1 LVSLEVD
8 GVTCRYGSIQVLDSL
23 RFSAKE
29 GEFIGILGPN
39 GSGKTTLLRT
49 ISRTLKP
56 HGGAVLL
63 DGRDV
68 YEMATKEV
76 AKRVA
81 IVPQDPAVAFNF
93 TALDVVLMGRN
104 PHLSMFQLE
113 SSRDLLIAREAMEL
127 TGTWHLADRPIAE
140 VSGGERQHIIIARAL
155 AQKPSVLLLDE
166 PTLHLDV
173 NSQIEILDLLASLC
187 SDKQLLV
194 IAVLHDFNL
203 SARYCNK
210 IILLHN
216 RRIVSFGEPENVL
229 TKENMSNVF
238 RVEALVKH
246 QPITD
251 SLYVI
256 PLLRPV
262 SEEVRRQNFR
272 VHLICGGGSGIS
284 LMTKLV
290 RAGWSVTAG
299 VLNIL
304 DTDHEAAQTLSVA
317 TVSEAPFSP
326 ITTEA
331 HEENLRLIQEA
342 DAVIVTDFLIGHGN
356 LKNLEAAKVALEKE
370 IPTILVDNMPIEQR
384 DFADG
389 EAQRLFKQLIA
400 KGAIIVRNH
409 GEAMRTVESLRNGR
423 FSRGQGRQ

>member
-1 LVSLEVD
+1 MVSLEIG
-8 GVTCRYGSIQVLDSL
+8 GVSCRYGSTQVLDDLS
-23 RFSAKE
+23 FSAKE

-56 HGGAVLL
+56 HVGVVLL

-68 YEMATKEV
+68 YEMATREV

-81 IVPQDPAVAFNF
+81 VVPQDSVVAFNF

-140 VSGGERQHIIIARAL
+140 VSGGERQRIIIARAL
-155 AQKPSVLLLDE
+155 AQKPKMLLLDE

-173 NSQIEILDLLASLC
+173 NSQIEVLDLLASLC
-187 SDKQLLV
+187 NDKRLL
-194 IAVLHDFNL
+194 IMAVFHDFNW
-203 SARYCNK
+203 SARYCHK
-210 IILLHN
+210 IIMLHN
-216 RRIVSFGEPENVL
+216 RKIVSFGEPEEVL
-229 TKENMSNVF
+229 TRENISKVF
-238 RVEALVKH
+238 GVEAFVKH
-246 QPITD
+246 HPITD

-256 PLLRPV
+256 PLLGQMTG
-262 SEEVRRQNFR
+262 EAKKENFR
-272 VHLICGGGSGIS
+272 IHLICGGGSGTS

-290 RAGWSVTAG
+290 RARWSATAG

-304 DTDHEAAQTLSVA
+304 DTDHETAQMLCVPI
-317 TVSEAPFSP
+317 VSEAPFSP

-331 HEENLRLIQEA
+331 NEENLKLIQKA
-342 DAVIVTDFLIGHGN
+342 DAVIVTEFLIGRGN
-356 LKNLEAAKVALEKE
+356 LKNLQAARVALESN
-370 IPTILVDNMPIEQR
+370 IPTILVDNIPIEQR
-384 DFADG
+384 DFTDG
-389 EAQRLFKQLIA
+389 EAQRLFKELVA
-400 KGAIIVRNH
+400 KGGIIVKTH
-409 GEAMRTVESLRNGR
+409 SEAIRTIERLRNPP
-423 FSRGQGRQ
+423 FT